1 MWLEG
6 AILGKGGE
14 GVGREIRPG
23 RWRPPRD
30 RGEERIQGRAGAGL
44 EAEGGGEQTG
54 VGSWGLC
61 EEDGVRGTVGCDRMR
76 SPAVVTGVLRTVHG

>member
-6 AILGKGGE
+6 AMLGKGGE

-61 EEDGVRGTVGCDRMR
+61 EEDGVRGTVGCDGMR
-76 SPAVVTGVLRTVHG
+76 SPAVVTGVLRTVHD